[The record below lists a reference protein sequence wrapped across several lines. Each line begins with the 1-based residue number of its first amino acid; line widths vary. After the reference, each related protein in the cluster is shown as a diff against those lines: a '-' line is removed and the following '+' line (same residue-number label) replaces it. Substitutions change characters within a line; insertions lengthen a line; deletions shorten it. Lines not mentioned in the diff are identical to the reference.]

1 MTNEEKQEIA
11 VILGD
16 VLAAHDRRC
25 PNGIDADTASTLK
38 SFAEAVR
45 SGKKTAYKAF
55 ITLAIG
61 ALCAV
66 TLFLVRERKTTR

>member
-1 MTNEEKQEIA
+1 MTTEEKQEIA

-16 VLAAHDRRC
+16 VLTAHDRRC

-38 SFAEAVR
+38 SDAVR

-61 ALCAV
+61 ALCAA
-66 TLFLVRERKTTR
+66 FLAGIREIFNK

>member
-45 SGKKTAYKAF
+45 RRF
-55 ITLAIG
+55 
-61 ALCAV
+61 
-66 TLFLVRERKTTR
+66 

>member
-1 MTNEEKQEIA
+1 MTEQEKQEIA
-11 VILGD
+11 AILGE
-16 VLAAHDRRC
+16 VLDSHERVC

-45 SGKKTAYKAF
+45 SGKKTAYKAV

-61 ALCAV
+61 ALCAA
-66 TLFLVRERKTTR
+66 FLAGIREIFNK

>member
-1 MTNEEKQEIA
+1 MTTEEKQEIA

-38 SFAEAVR
+38 SFADAVR

-61 ALCAV
+61 ALCAA
-66 TLFLVRERKTTR
+66 FLAGIREIFNK